1 MAPRK
6 GAPSTRELQ
15 KILDKLDELKNEE
28 ADKIFEV
35 EQNMYLK
42 HVRVDVFD
50 KESTHAIYFL
60 DYPSGQFLNHPLL
73 CDLLT
78 DDDQKILKYLILF
91 DKFSPNPYF
100 EDACLRKTYI
110 FHGDGIVTITGATI
124 KWKEGMYTGN
134 DDIHEKNGCQKVFSV
149 ESFFGWLSRTQQ
161 LNVLEWNDDKVA
173 VIVKENLWP
182 NPLKYYKMEAEEDVE
197 RD

>member
-35 EQNMYLK
+35 EQNMCLK

-50 KESTHAIYFL
+50 KENTHAIYFL
-60 DYPSGQFLNHPLL
+60 DYPSGQFLNHPLV

-91 DKFSPNPYF
+91 DVDDYKDKKSGYSYTEISPNPYF

-110 FHGDGIVTITGATI
+110 FHDDGIVTITGATI

-134 DDIHEKNGCQKVFSV
+134 DDIREKNDCKKVSSHV
-149 ESFFGWLSRTQQ
+149 
-161 LNVLEWNDDKVA
+161 
-173 VIVKENLWP
+173 
-182 NPLKYYKMEAEEDVE
+182 
-197 RD
+197 